1 MGLREQLQKDKL
13 QAMKSKEGTKVSA
26 ITAVMTKVIIAE
38 KSGNYELPLNDEIIQ
53 TLIQK
58 EIKEL
63 QESMSFYAATDTQY
77 LTMSEQVEV
86 LKTYLPQPYT
96 DLEVESMVTG
106 YLAATEETNK
116 GKVIGAIAKMV
127 GNRFDKSKIK
137 GIVEKVLNQ

>member
-1 MGLREQLQKDKL
+1 MLKEQLQKDKL
-13 QAMKSKEGTKVSA
+13 NAMKNKESAKVSA
-26 ITAVMTKVIIAE
+26 ITAVMTKIIVAE
-38 KSGNYELPLNDEIIQ
+38 KSGNYELPLSDEIIQ
-53 TLIQK
+53 TAIQK

-96 DLEVESMVTG
+96 DLEVESMVVG

>member
-1 MGLREQLQKDKL
+1 MLKEQLQKDKL
-13 QAMKSKEGTKVSA
+13 AAMKNKESAKVNA
-26 ITAVMTKVIIAE
+26 ITAVMTKVIVAE
-38 KSGNYELPLNDEIIQ
+38 KSGNYELPLADETIQ

-63 QESMSFYAATDTQY
+63 QESMSYYAATDTQY

-96 DLEVESMVTG
+96 ELEVESMVAG

>member
-1 MGLREQLQKDKL
+1 MLKEQLQKDKL
-13 QAMKSKEGTKVSA
+13 NAMKNKESAKVSA
-26 ITAVMTKVIIAE
+26 VTAVMTKIIVAE
-38 KSGNYELPLNDEIIQ
+38 KSGNYELPLSDEIIQ
-53 TLIQK
+53 NAIQK

-77 LTMSEQVEV
+77 LTMSEQIEV

-96 DLEVESMVTG
+96 ELEVESMVVG
-106 YLAATEETNK
+106 YLAATAETNK

>member
-1 MGLREQLQKDKL
+1 MLKEQLQKDKL
-13 QAMKSKEGTKVSA
+13 YAMKNKESAKVSA
-26 ITAVMTKVIIAE
+26 ITAVMTKIIVAE
-38 KSGNYELPLNDEIIQ
+38 KSGNYELPLSDEIIQ

-96 DLEVESMVTG
+96 ELEVESMVVG
-106 YLAATEETNK
+106 YLAATAETNK

>member
-1 MGLREQLQKDKL
+1 MLKEQLQKDKL
-13 QAMKSKEGTKVSA
+13 NAMKNKESAKVSA
-26 ITAVMTKVIIAE
+26 ITAVMTKVIVAE
-38 KSGNYELPLNDEIIQ
+38 KSGNYELPLTDEIIQ

-63 QESMSFYAATDTQY
+63 QESMSYYAAGSTQY
-77 LTMSEQVEV
+77 LTMQEQIEE
-86 LKTYLPQPYT
+86 LTEYLPQPYT
-96 DLEVESMVTG
+96 DFEVESMVVG

>member
-1 MGLREQLQKDKL
+1 MLKEQLQKDKL
-13 QAMKSKEGTKVSA
+13 AAMKNKESAKVSA
-26 ITAVMTKVIIAE
+26 ITAVMTKVIVAE
-38 KSGNYELPLNDEIIQ
+38 KSGNYELPLADETIQ

-63 QESMSFYAATDTQY
+63 QESMSYYAAGSTQY
-77 LTMSEQVEV
+77 LTIQEQIEE
-86 LKTYLPQPYT
+86 LTEYLPQLYT

>member
-1 MGLREQLQKDKL
+1 MLKEQLQKDKL
-13 QAMKSKEGTKVSA
+13 NAMKNKESAKVSA
-26 ITAVMTKVIIAE
+26 ITAVMTKVIVAE
-38 KSGNYELPLNDEIIQ
+38 KSGNYELPLTDEIIQ
-53 TLIQK
+53 NAIQK

-77 LTMSEQVEV
+77 LTMSEQVKV
-86 LKTYLPQPYT
+86 LQTYLPEPYT
-96 DLEVESMVTG
+96 ELEVQCMIVD
-106 YLAATEETNK
+106 YLAATHETNK

>member
-1 MGLREQLQKDKL
+1 MLKEQLQKDKL
-13 QAMKSKEGTKVSA
+13 AAMKNKESAKVSA
-26 ITAVMTKVIIAE
+26 ITAVMTKIIVVE
-38 KSGNYELPLNDEIIQ
+38 KSGNYELPLADETIQ

-63 QESMSFYAATDTQY
+63 QESMSYYAATDTQY
-77 LTMSEQVEV
+77 LTMSKQVEV
-86 LKTYLPQPYT
+86 LKTYLPQSYT
-96 DLEVESMVTG
+96 DLEVESMVVG

>member
-1 MGLREQLQKDKL
+1 MLKEQLQKDKL
-13 QAMKSKEGTKVSA
+13 NAMKSKESAKVSA
-26 ITAVMTKVIIAE
+26 ITAVMTKVIVAE
-38 KSGNYELPLNDEIIQ
+38 KSGNYELPLADETIQ

-63 QESMSFYAATDTQY
+63 QESMSYYAATDTQY

-86 LKTYLPQPYT
+86 LKTYLPQSYT
-96 DLEVESMVTG
+96 DLEVESMVVG

>member
-1 MGLREQLQKDKL
+1 MLKEQLQKDKL
-13 QAMKSKEGTKVSA
+13 AAMKNKESAKVSA
-26 ITAVMTKVIIAE
+26 ITAVMTKVIVAE
-38 KSGNYELPLNDEIIQ
+38 KSGNYELPLADETIQ

-63 QESMSFYAATDTQY
+63 QESMSYYAAGSTQY
-77 LTMSEQVEV
+77 LTMQEQIEE
-86 LKTYLPQPYT
+86 LTEYLPQLYT

>member
-1 MGLREQLQKDKL
+1 MLKEQLQKDKL
-13 QAMKSKEGTKVSA
+13 IAMKNKDSAKASA
-26 ITAVMTKVIIAE
+26 ITAVMTKVIVAE
-38 KSGNYELPLNDEIIQ
+38 KSGNYELPLADETIQ

-63 QESMSFYAATDTQY
+63 QESMSYYAAGSSQY
-77 LTMSEQVEV
+77 LTMQEQIEE
-86 LKTYLPQPYT
+86 LTAYLPQPYT
-96 DLEVESMVTG
+96 ELEVESMITG
-106 YLAATEETNK
+106 YLVATEETNK

>member
-1 MGLREQLQKDKL
+1 MSLREQLQKDKL
-13 QAMKSKEGTKVSA
+13 QAMKNKESAKVSA
-26 ITAVMTKVIIAE
+26 VTAVMTKIIVAE
-38 KSGNYELPLNDEIIQ
+38 KSGNYELPLTDETIQ

-63 QESMSFYAATDTQY
+63 QESMSYYAATDTQY
-77 LTMSEQVEV
+77 LTMSEQIEV

>member
-1 MGLREQLQKDKL
+1 MLKEQLQKDKL
-13 QAMKSKEGTKVSA
+13 QAMKNKESAKVSA
-26 ITAVMTKVIIAE
+26 ITAVMTKIIVAE
-38 KSGNYELPLNDEIIQ
+38 KSGNYELPLSDEIIQ
-53 TLIQK
+53 NAIQK

-96 DLEVESMVTG
+96 DLEVESMVVG

>member
-1 MGLREQLQKDKL
+1 MLKEQLQKDKL
-13 QAMKSKEGTKVSA
+13 NAMKNKESAKVSA
-26 ITAVMTKVIIAE
+26 ITAVMTKIIVAE
-38 KSGNYELPLNDEIIQ
+38 KSGNYELPLSDEIIQ
-53 TLIQK
+53 TAIQK

-77 LTMSEQVEV
+77 LTMSGQVEV

-96 DLEVESMVTG
+96 ELEVESMVVG

-137 GIVEKVLNQ
+137 GIVEKMLNQ